1 MDIYPEKT
9 IVRNDTGIPIFTAK
23 LFTIARHGSNLNVHD
38 RRMAK
43 EYVVHIYNGILLSPK
58 RMK

>member
-43 EYVVHIYNGILLSPK
+43 EYVVYKYNIILLIH
-58 RMK
+58 